1 MIVVIDRFEGNKAI
15 LEIKAG
21 EYGEMSRTLLPN
33 AKEGDTVRIEVDS
46 GETQKRKAAA
56 EQLIADLF
64 VD

>member
-1 MIVVIDRFEGNKAI
+1 MIVVIDRFEGDQAI

-21 EYGEMSRTLLPN
+21 EYARMSRALLPN
-33 AKEGDTVRIEVDS
+33 AKEGDMVRIEIDF
-46 GETQKRKAAA
+46 GTTQKRKEAA